1 LTAIFLKTILVT
13 KFLQSMKEYRF
24 KIILILAFIALSIY
38 LLYPTFQD
46 YQNNKTLTA
55 TLETTRD
62 KVQKLNPDLSKDQ
75 VEKLVTLVEDSIKIA
90 DPSILEARKKRVKL
104 GLDLQGGMRVVLE
117 VNTGKLLEKIANNPD
132 DVFKKVLA
140 EAQAEALKTD
150 ESVVDI
156 VGRKFQERNIRLS
169 RYYGT
174 IRQDDAEIMDEL
186 TKSSEDAVNRA
197 MEIIRNRVDQYGVS
211 EPSISRQG
219 SRRVIVELPG
229 VAKEE
234 EAKQLLQGTALL
246 EFRLVKDA
254 ELTYP
259 IMQRIDDVL
268 AKRNQSGVKDSLG
281 NEIVALDTTKKNS
294 DTTSAAD
301 TTKQLSE
308 EEFRA
313 QHPFFTAAVLN
324 PQSPNADAYVSKDD
338 RNKIEYW
345 LGLPEVQKVIPDNV
359 EFVFSAKPFTSTDG
373 KQIFMMYMVNK
384 APELTGGVITDAQAN
399 IDPNTSSPIVNME
412 MNSEGATDWARI
424 TGANVGKR
432 IAIMLDGVVFTAP
445 NVKGKIPGGRSQIEG
460 SENMEEAKLLEIV
473 LKAGALPAPVDVIEE
488 RIVGPSFGQDSISS
502 GFSSALI
509 GYIIVGLFMIFYYR
523 QAGTVAALTLVL
535 VILFILG
542 ILAGFSATLTLPGI
556 AGIILTI
563 GMAVDSNVLVFERIR
578 EEMGTVKTM
587 KASIDSGFA
596 RAYSAIIDSNITTF
610 FTGIILYQFG
620 TGPVQGFAL
629 TLMIGIAASLF
640 GALIITRL
648 VLDVLVSRGVK
659 ISVG

>member
-1 LTAIFLKTILVT
+1 
-13 KFLQSMKEYRF
+13 MKEYRF
-24 KIILILAFIALSIY
+24 KIILIFAFIALSVY

-46 YQNNKTLTA
+46 YQNNKSLTA
-55 TLETTRD
+55 KLESTRNEV
-62 KVQKLNPDLSKDQ
+62 KKRNPDLSKDQ

-140 EAQAEALKTD
+140 EAQKEALRTD
-150 ESVVDI
+150 EPVVDI

-186 TKSSEDAVNRA
+186 KKSAEDAVNRA

-219 SRRVIVELPG
+219 SRRIIVELPG

-254 ELTYP
+254 ELTFP

-281 NEIVALDTTKKNS
+281 NEIAALDSVNKNT
-294 DTTSAAD
+294 DTSSVQD

-308 EEFRA
+308 EEFKI

-359 EFVFSAKPFTSTDG
+359 EFVFSAKPFTSQDG
-373 KQIFMMYMVNK
+373 KQIFTMYLVNK
-384 APELTGGVITDAQAN
+384 TPELTGGVVTDANAN
-399 IDPNTSSPIVNME
+399 IDPNTSSPIVNMT

-424 TGANVGKR
+424 TGANIGKR

-460 SENMEEAKLLEIV
+460 STNMEEAKLLEIV

-488 RIVGPSFGQDSISS
+488 RIVGPSLGQDSISS
-502 GFSSALI
+502 GFSSAII
-509 GYIIVGLFMIFYYR
+509 GYILVGLFMIFYYR
-523 QAGTVAALTLVL
+523 QAGTVSALTLVL

-556 AGIILTI
+556 AGIVLTI
-563 GMAVDSNVLVFERIR
+563 GMAVDANVLIFERIR
-578 EEMGTVKTM
+578 EEMATGKTI
-587 KASIDSGFA
+587 KASLDSGFS

-640 GALIITRL
+640 GALVITRL
-648 VLDVLVSRGVK
+648 VLDLLVSRGSK

>member
-1 LTAIFLKTILVT
+1 
-13 KFLQSMKEYRF
+13 MKEFRF
-24 KIILILAFIALSIY
+24 KIILIVAAILLSVY

-46 YQNNKTLTA
+46 YQNTKSLTA
-55 TLETTRD
+55 SLKSKRNELL
-62 KVQKLNPDLSKDQ
+62 KLNPNITKDQ
-75 VEKLVTLVEDSIKIA
+75 LNKRLTLVEDSIKIA

-140 EAQAEALKTD
+140 DAQKEANLTD

-156 VGRKFQERNIRLS
+156 VGRKFQERNVRLS

-186 TKSSEDAVNRA
+186 KKSSEDAVNRA
-197 MEIIRNRVDQYGVS
+197 MEIVRNRVDQYGVS

-219 SRRVIVELPG
+219 SRRIIVELPG

-254 ELTYP
+254 ELTFP

-268 AKRNQSGVKDSLG
+268 AKRTQSGVKDSLG
-281 NEIVALDTTKKNS
+281 NEVASLDTSKMIT
-294 DTTSAAD
+294 DTTTAGSD

-308 EEFRA
+308 EEFRI
-313 QHPFFTAAVLN
+313 QHPFFTAAVIN
-324 PQSPNADAYVSKDD
+324 PQSSYADAYVNKDD
-338 RNKIEYW
+338 KNKIQYW

-359 EFVFSAKPFTSTDG
+359 EFVFSAKPFTSQDG
-373 KQIFMMYMVNK
+373 KSIFQMYMVNK
-384 APELTGGVITDAQAN
+384 TPELTGGVVTDANAN
-399 IDPNTSSPIVNME
+399 IDPSTSAPIVNMT

-460 SENMEEAKLLEIV
+460 SESLEEAKLLEIV
-473 LKAGALPAPVDVIEE
+473 LKAGALPAPVDIIEE
-488 RIVGPSFGQDSISS
+488 RIVGPSLGQDSISS
-502 GFSSALI
+502 GFSSAMI
-509 GYIIVGLFMIFYYR
+509 GYILVGIFMIFYYR
-523 QAGTVAALTLVL
+523 QAGTIAATTLVL

-542 ILAGFSATLTLPGI
+542 ILAGFNATLTLPGI
-556 AGIILTI
+556 AGIVLTI
-563 GMAVDSNVLVFERIR
+563 GMAVDANVLIFERIR
-578 EEMGTVKTM
+578 EEMATGKTVK
-587 KASIDSGFA
+587 ASVDSGFS

-629 TLMIGIAASLF
+629 TLMIGIASSLF
-640 GALIITRL
+640 GALVISKL
-648 VLDVLVSRGVK
+648 VIDFFVARGTK

>member
-1 LTAIFLKTILVT
+1 
-13 KFLQSMKEYRF
+13 MKEYRF
-24 KIILILAFIALSIY
+24 KIILIFAFIALSVY

-46 YQNNKTLTA
+46 YQNNKSLTA
-55 TLETTRD
+55 TLKSTRE

-90 DPSILEARKKRVKL
+90 DPSILESRKKRVKL

-132 DVFKKVLA
+132 DVFKKVMA
-140 EAQAEALKTD
+140 EAQTEALKTD

-156 VGRKFQERNIRLS
+156 VGRKFNERGIRLS

-174 IRQDDAEIMDEL
+174 IRQDDAEILDEL
-186 TKSSEDAVNRA
+186 KKSAEDAVNRA

-254 ELTYP
+254 ELTFP

-268 AKRNQSGVKDSLG
+268 AKRTQSGVKDSLG
-281 NEIVALDTTKKNS
+281 NEIAQLDTTQKNI
-294 DTTSAAD
+294 DTSSIAD

-308 EEFRA
+308 EEFKQ

-324 PQSPNADAYVSKDD
+324 PQSPNADAYVNKDD

-345 LGLPEVQKVIPDNV
+345 LSLPEVQKVIPDNV
-359 EFVFSAKPFTSTDG
+359 EFVFSAKPFTSEDG
-373 KQIFMMYMVNK
+373 KQIFVMYMVNK
-384 APELTGGVITDAQAN
+384 APELTGGVVTDAQAN

-488 RIVGPSFGQDSISS
+488 RIVGPSLGQDSISS
-502 GFSSALI
+502 GFSSAII
-509 GYIIVGLFMIFYYR
+509 GYVLVGLFMIFYYR

-556 AGIILTI
+556 AGIVLTI
-563 GMAVDSNVLVFERIR
+563 GMAVDANVLIFERIR
-578 EEMGTVKTM
+578 EEMATGKTI
-587 KASIDSGFA
+587 KASIDSGFS

-640 GALIITRL
+640 GALVITRV
-648 VLDVLVSRGVK
+648 VLDILVSRGSK

>member
-1 LTAIFLKTILVT
+1 
-13 KFLQSMKEYRF
+13 MKEFRF
-24 KIILILAFIALSIY
+24 KIILILAFIALSVY
-38 LLYPTFQD
+38 LLYPTYQD
-46 YQNNKTLTA
+46 YQNNKSLTA
-55 TLETTRD
+55 SLESARNRI
-62 KVQKLNPDLSKDQ
+62 QNLNPDLSKDQ
-75 VEKLVTLVEDSIKIA
+75 VEKMVTLVEDSIKIA

-140 EAQAEALKTD
+140 ESEKEAEKTD

-156 VGRKFQERNIRLS
+156 VARKFQERGIRLS

-174 IRQDDAEIMDEL
+174 IRQDDAEIIKDL
-186 TKSSEDAVNRA
+186 KKSAEDAVTRA

-219 SRRVIVELPG
+219 TRRIIVELPG

-254 ELTYP
+254 DFTYP
-259 IMQRIDDVL
+259 IMQRIDEVL
-268 AKRNQSGVKDSLG
+268 AKRNKSGIKDTIS
-281 NEIVALDTTKKNS
+281 NETASADTTQNA
-294 DTTSAAD
+294 DTTAAAD
-301 TTKQLSE
+301 TTKQLTK
-308 EEFRA
+308 EEFQK
-313 QHPFFTAAVLN
+313 QHPFFATAVLN
-324 PQSPNADAYVSKDD
+324 PQSQYADAYVSQED

-345 LGLPEVQKVIPDNV
+345 LSLPEVQKVIPDNV
-359 EFVFSAKPFTSTDG
+359 EFVFSAKPLKNQG
-373 KQIFMMYMVNK
+373 NKKIYVMYLVNK
-384 APELTGGVITDAQAN
+384 TPELTGGVVTNAQAN
-399 IDPNTSSPIVNME
+399 LDPNSSTPIVNME

-432 IAIMLDGVVFTAP
+432 IAIMLDGVVFSAP
-445 NVKGKIPGGRSQIEG
+445 SVRGKIPGGRSQIEG
-460 SENMEEAKLLEIV
+460 MENLDEAKLLEIV

-488 RIVGPSFGQDSISS
+488 RIVGPTLGQDSVSS

-509 GYIIVGLFMIFYYR
+509 GYLAVGIFMIFYYR
-523 QAGTVAALTLVL
+523 QAGTIAALTVVL
-535 VILFILG
+535 EILFILG
-542 ILAGFSATLTLPGI
+542 FLAGFQATLTLPGI
-556 AGIILTI
+556 AGIVLTI
-563 GMAVDSNVLVFERIR
+563 GMAVDANVLIIERIR
-578 EEMGTVKTM
+578 EELATGKTL
-587 KASIDSGFA
+587 KASIDSGFS

-610 FTGIILYQFG
+610 ITGIILYQFG

-629 TLMIGIAASLF
+629 TLMIGIGATLF
-640 GALIITRL
+640 GALVISRL
-648 VLDVLVSRGVK
+648 VMDILTARGSK

>member
-1 LTAIFLKTILVT
+1 
-13 KFLQSMKEYRF
+13 MKEYRF

-46 YQNNKTLTA
+46 YQNNKSLTSA
-55 TLETTRD
+55 LESARN
-62 KVQKLNPDLSKDQ
+62 KIQKLNPDLSKDQ
-75 VEKLVTLVEDSIKIA
+75 VEKMVTLVEDSIKIA

-140 EAQAEALKTD
+140 EAQTEALRTD
-150 ESVVDI
+150 EPVVEI

-186 TKSSEDAVNRA
+186 SKSAEDAVNRA

-259 IMQRIDDVL
+259 VMQRIDDVL
-268 AKRNQSGVKDSLG
+268 AQRNKSGVKDSLG
-281 NEIVALDTTKKNS
+281 NEVATIDTTKNLT

-324 PQSPNADAYVSKDD
+324 PQSPNADAYVNKDD

-384 APELTGGVITDAQAN
+384 TPELTGGVVTDAQAN
-399 IDPNTSSPIVNME
+399 IDPNTSTPVVNME

-488 RIVGPSFGQDSISS
+488 RIVGPSLGQDSISS
-502 GFSSALI
+502 GFSSAMI
-509 GYIIVGLFMIFYYR
+509 GYIAVGIFMIFYYR

-556 AGIILTI
+556 AGIVLTI
-563 GMAVDSNVLVFERIR
+563 GMAVDANVLIFERIR
-578 EEMGTVKTM
+578 EEMGTGKTM

>member
-1 LTAIFLKTILVT
+1 
-13 KFLQSMKEYRF
+13 MKEYRF
-24 KIILILAFIALSIY
+24 KIILIFAFIALSVY

-46 YQNNKTLTA
+46 YQNNKSLTA
-55 TLETTRD
+55 TLESTRN
-62 KVQKLNPDLSKDQ
+62 KIQKLNPDLSKDQ
-75 VEKLVTLVEDSIKIA
+75 VEKMVSIVEDSIKIA
-90 DPSILEARKKRVKL
+90 DPSILDARKKRVKL

-132 DVFKKVLA
+132 DVFKKVLT
-140 EAQAEALKTD
+140 EAQTEALKTD

-156 VGRKFQERNIRLS
+156 IGRKFKERNIRLS

-174 IRQDDAEIMDEL
+174 IRQDDAEIMNEL

-268 AKRNQSGVKDSLG
+268 AKRTQSGVKDSLG
-281 NEIVALDTTKKNS
+281 NEVAELDTTKNLT
-294 DTTSAAD
+294 DTTTAND

-313 QHPFFTAAVLN
+313 QHPFFSAAVLN
-324 PQSPNADAYVSKDD
+324 PQSPFADAFVNKDD

-345 LGLPEVQKVIPDNV
+345 LSLPEVQKVIPDNV
-359 EFVFSAKPFTSTDG
+359 EFVFSAKPFTSQDG
-373 KQIFMMYMVNK
+373 KQFFTMYMVNK
-384 APELTGGVITDAQAN
+384 TPELTGGVVTDARAN
-399 IDPNTSSPIVNME
+399 IDPNTSTPVVNME

-460 SENMEEAKLLEIV
+460 SESMEEAKLLEIV
-473 LKAGALPAPVDVIEE
+473 LKAGALPAPVDAIEE
-488 RIVGPSFGQDSISS
+488 RIVGPSLGQDSISS
-502 GFSSALI
+502 GFSSAMI
-509 GYIIVGLFMIFYYR
+509 GYIAVGLFMIFYYR
-523 QAGTVAALTLVL
+523 QAGMVAALTLVL

-556 AGIILTI
+556 AGIVLTI
-563 GMAVDSNVLVFERIR
+563 GMAVDANVLIFERIR
-578 EEMGTVKTM
+578 EEMVTGKTM
-587 KASIDSGFA
+587 KASIDSGFS

-629 TLMIGIAASLF
+629 TLMIGIASSLF
-640 GALIITRL
+640 GALVVTRL

>member
-1 LTAIFLKTILVT
+1 
-13 KFLQSMKEYRF
+13 MKEYRF
-24 KIILILAFIALSIY
+24 KIILILAFTALSIY

-46 YQNNKTLTA
+46 YQNNKSLTA
-55 TLETTRD
+55 TLEATRD

-90 DPSILEARKKRVKL
+90 DPSILDARKKRVKL

-140 EAQAEALKTD
+140 EAQKEALKTD

-156 VGRKFQERNIRLS
+156 LGRKFLERNIRLS

-219 SRRVIVELPG
+219 SRRIIVELPG

-268 AKRNQSGVKDSLG
+268 AKRTESGVKDSLG
-281 NEIVALDTTKKNS
+281 NDVASLDTTTKKT
-294 DTTSAAD
+294 DTTSLTD
-301 TTKQLSE
+301 STSQLSE
-308 EEFRA
+308 DEQRA
-313 QHPFFTAAVLN
+313 KFQVEHPFFTAAVLN
-324 PQSPNADAYVSKDD
+324 PQSPFADAYVSKDD

-359 EFVFSAKPFTSTDG
+359 EFVFSAKPFTSEDG
-373 KQIFMMYMVNK
+373 KQIFVMYMVNK
-384 APELTGGVITDAQAN
+384 TPELTGGVVTDAQAN
-399 IDPNTSSPIVNME
+399 IDPSTSTPVVNME

-460 SENMEEAKLLEIV
+460 SESMEEAKLLEIV

-488 RIVGPSFGQDSISS
+488 RIVGPSLGQDSISS
-502 GFSSALI
+502 GFSSAMI
-509 GYIIVGLFMIFYYR
+509 GYIAVGLFMIFYYR

-535 VILFILG
+535 VILFIMG

-556 AGIILTI
+556 AGIVLTI
-563 GMAVDSNVLVFERIR
+563 GMAVDANVLIFERIR
-578 EEMGTVKTM
+578 EEMGTGKTM
-587 KASIDSGFA
+587 KASIDSGFS

-640 GALIITRL
+640 GALVISRL
-648 VLDVLVSRGVK
+648 VLDVLVSRGLK